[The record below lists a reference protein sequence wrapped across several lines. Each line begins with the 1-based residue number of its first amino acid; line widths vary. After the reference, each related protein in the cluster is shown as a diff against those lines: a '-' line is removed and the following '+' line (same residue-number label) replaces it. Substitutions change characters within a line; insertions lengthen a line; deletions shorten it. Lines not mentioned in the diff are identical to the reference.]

1 MSVYV
6 TGEMPSNDKISLK
19 DLELLLDSKL
29 MTIHSRLDDLFKK
42 VDDNYKALQAR
53 LIHLRQ
59 GMQVYNLKML
69 NWSANFNSAKLH

>member
-6 TGEMPSNDKISLK
+6 TGEMPSNNKISLK

-29 MTIHSRLDDLFKK
+29 MPIHSRLDDLFKK

-59 GMQVYNLKML
+59 GMQVYNLKMV